1 MINSYEV
8 RPTEPQY
15 SFRYCL
21 FMQNSRLFAQSVLP
35 QITFKCLIYVNDIAE
50 SLTSVT
56 RLFADDRSLAVSS
69 RDKNHIEI
77 TINRDLEI
85 ISAWAKQWLIQFN
98 AAKTEVMYFSLSK
111 NNRDAPDIYFQNT
124 HLNFVHSHKHLG
136 VTLSDGTWHQHISNI
151 TTSSSRILGTM
162 RMLKFKLKRKTLNQI
177 YISYLRPIIEYASL
191 VWDSCTLYEQ
201 NVLESIQ
208 YDAARIVTGLTRS
221 VSIVNLI
228 REIGWVSL
236 ADRRK
241 MQKLI
246 LVFKHSRGELPCYL
260 SDIFPEIV
268 GNNSTYN
275 LRNNENYATVA
286 RRLEIYSKSVIPSS
300 IKVWNS
306 LDLDTRNSHFQH
318 SKPDLKLFFL
328 GLKLRHTFLQ
338 VTGFFKLPHKN

>member
-1 MINSYEV
+1 
-8 RPTEPQY
+8 
-15 SFRYCL
+15 
-21 FMQNSRLFAQSVLP
+21 
-35 QITFKCLIYVNDIAE
+35 
-50 SLTSVT
+50 
-56 RLFADDRSLAVSS
+56 
-69 RDKNHIEI
+69 
-77 TINRDLEI
+77 
-85 ISAWAKQWLIQFN
+85 
-98 AAKTEVMYFSLSK
+98 MYFSLSK

-151 TTSSSRILGTM
+151 TSSSRILGTM
-162 RMLKFKLKRKTLNQI
+162 RMLKFKLKRKTFNQI

-268 GNNSTYN
+268 GNNSAYN

-286 RRLEIYSKSVIPSS
+286 RRLEIYLKSVIPSS

-306 LDLDTRNSHFQH
+306 LDLDTRNSQTLSAF
-318 SKPDLKLFFL
+318 KARLKIIFSRPQAPSYFL
-328 GLKLRHTFLQ
+328 TGDGFLQ
-338 VTGFFKLPHKN
+338 ITTQELEISVAILMPIYTITIYATIQFVNAFSF